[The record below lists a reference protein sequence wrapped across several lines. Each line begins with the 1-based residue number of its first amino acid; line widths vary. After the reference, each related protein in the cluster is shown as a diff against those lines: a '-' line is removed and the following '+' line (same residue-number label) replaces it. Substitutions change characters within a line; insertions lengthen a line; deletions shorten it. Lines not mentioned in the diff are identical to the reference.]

1 MLGVLVKFGSRSGK
15 AAFVVLAALLLSL
28 PAFAQDQGPLPAASS
43 QDDDVYNPAKAP
55 SSPPR
60 TVAVPPP
67 AQPAPRPVSSG
78 QASSQGSSGT
88 TPGITKDQPSIPVD
102 QIIQKFAERETEFKA
117 ERDNFTYTQDFVVQT
132 LDNGGQPDGEYRM
145 TTDITYPEG
154 KRNENVTYAPAP
166 TLERVMLSEQDLDD
180 LRNVQPFVL
189 TTTDLPKYT
198 ITYVGREK
206 IDELGTYVFDVGP
219 KTIEKNQ
226 RYFQGRIWVDDRDL
240 EIVKTYGKAVPDI
253 RKGGNENVFPRFET
267 YRENIEGNYW
277 FPTYTHADDVLHFRS
292 GDVRIRMIVHYS
304 DYKRFR
310 VSIKLLNTEPPPS
323 AAPPAPNQKP

>member
-1 MLGVLVKFGSRSGK
+1 MRVLFVEFGQSGGK

-28 PAFAQDQGPLPAASS
+28 PAFAQDQGPLPAASR
-43 QDDDVYNPAKAP
+43 QDDDAYNPGKVPP
-55 SSPPR
+55 SQGR
-60 TVAVPPP
+60 VIAVPPA
-67 AQPAPRPVSSG
+67 AQPAPKPASSNQSSSG
-78 QASSQGSSGT
+78 ITS
-88 TPGITKDQPSIPVD
+88 GITKDQPSIPVD
-102 QIIQKFAERETEFKA
+102 EIIQKFAERETDFKT
-117 ERDNFTYTQDFVVQT
+117 EWDNFTYVQDFTVQT

-145 TTDITYPEG
+145 TTDITFPNG

-166 TLERVMLSEQDLDD
+166 TLERVSLSQQDLDD

-198 ITYVGREK
+198 INYVGREK

-219 KTIEKNQ
+219 KIIEKNQ
-226 RYFQGRIWVDDRDL
+226 RYFQGRIWVDDGDL

-253 RKGGNENVFPRFET
+253 RKGGDENVFPRFET

-292 GDVRIRMIVHYS
+292 GDVRIRMIVRYS
-304 DYKRFR
+304 DYMRFR

-323 AAPPAPNQKP
+323 ATPPPPNQKP